1 VLADAMLVNQTL
13 KGIRASLAPKVSSA
27 KLWERGA
34 VLQPSTMHVVFSSVA
49 SLLGSP
55 GQSNYS
61 AANAMLDAMAAQ
73 WQAQVAIACA
83 VCFILYMPP
92 PHCRTDRQLAI

>member
-1 VLADAMLVNQTL
+1 MFDRRLFPFLPPPLQVQ
-13 KGIRASLAPKVSSA
+13 APKEVAVA
-27 KLWERGA
+27 KASIRSLLLPTKHQ
-34 VLQPSTMHVVFSSVA
+34 VLFSSVA

-73 WQAQVAIACA
+73 WQVQVRKK
-83 VCFILYMPP
+83 
-92 PHCRTDRQLAI
+92 H